1 MYPPPRH
8 LFHYYPDGYS
18 ENFSGVMHTTRICYS
33 SFIEL
38 ISTICLSQP
47 VWLPVSSPPE
57 RKILASGDASLSL
70 LSPESLAMYL
80 ARSRY
85 SMNIYWMSKHL
96 LRASVVHFIH
106 IWMQYLSQTCRLDT
120 MIPIIP
126 TNYLVIDGFTP
137 VCLAP
142 KFMFFH
148 LTIFEEGK
156 HKAN

>member
-1 MYPPPRH
+1 MYPPSRH

-85 SMNIYWMSKHL
+85 LMNIYWMSKHL

-106 IWMQYLSQTCRLDT
+106 IWMLITNLQVRYNDSYHPNKLSGTQIGEVTCSKLHSWWLMDS
-120 MIPIIP
+120 
-126 TNYLVIDGFTP
+126 
-137 VCLAP
+137 
-142 KFMFFH
+142 H
-148 LTIFEEGK
+148 LSV
-156 HKAN
+156 